1 MRELDRLARAV
12 GLAVRTER
20 GRFRGGPCRLE
31 DRRVVVLN
39 RVHPPEIN
47 AALLADALASETL
60 DGLFVPP
67 ALRRAIDEAR
77 ARRAA
82 GADAVSGAGDVPG

>member
-12 GLAVRTER
+12 GLTVRTER

-47 AALLADALASETL
+47 AALLADALASENL

-67 ALRRAIDEAR
+67 ALRRALDDAR
-77 ARRAA
+77 ARRTASPD
-82 GADAVSGAGDVPG
+82 DAVGEGDAPG